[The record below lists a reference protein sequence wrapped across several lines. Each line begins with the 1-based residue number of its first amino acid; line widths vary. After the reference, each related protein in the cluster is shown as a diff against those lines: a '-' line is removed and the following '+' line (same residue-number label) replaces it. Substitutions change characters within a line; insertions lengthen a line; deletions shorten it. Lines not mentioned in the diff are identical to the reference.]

1 MFVLLKAPNTTGAF
15 LFYEISKIN
24 GQKNPERFGKRS
36 YFFKSFEAFK
46 TACFNP
52 SL

>member
-15 LFYEISKIN
+15 LFDENTKIYRK
-24 GQKNPERFGKRS
+24 KNPELTGYYN
-36 YFFKSFEAFK
+36 YFFNSSEAFK
-46 TACFNP
+46 TVCFKP